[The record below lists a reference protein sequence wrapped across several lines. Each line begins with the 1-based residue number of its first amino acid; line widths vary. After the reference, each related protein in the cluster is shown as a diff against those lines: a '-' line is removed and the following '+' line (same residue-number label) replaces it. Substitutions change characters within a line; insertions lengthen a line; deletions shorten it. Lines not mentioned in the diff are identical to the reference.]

1 MQNTLLDTVD
11 QGYKVQ
17 KNFQQESVPMDEVHS
32 QQVQATPISKDCLNL
47 TPSTANSKF
56 KIVTLGCR
64 TNQYESQAYHDQLQS
79 LGYSAA
85 EGDESADICI
95 VNTCTVTES
104 ADSSSRH
111 EIRQLAKNNPGSKLV
126 VTGCFAERQP
136 DLVKEIQGV
145 THVVPNRDKENLLSS
160 VFPDAELPE
169 FSIKRFESHTRAFV
183 KVQDGCNSF
192 CTYCIIPYVRG
203 RSRSRT
209 IPDVIK
215 EVEELIANGFKEV
228 VLTGINIG
236 DFDGNRPDNEK
247 PDRLVDL
254 VRAVDQLPGLERLR
268 VSSIDPDEIDDELL
282 EAIISGKRT
291 CKSMHVVL
299 QSGSNV
305 ILKRMN
311 RKYTRQ
317 IFMDTVDR
325 LRNACPSFTFTTD
338 IIVGFPGETDEDFA
352 DTLSVM
358 KEVKFAKV
366 HMFPYSERPRTRAA
380 LMPNKV
386 PQDIIKARKQEVLR
400 LSEQHAFE
408 LRHHYVGQRVT
419 ILTERGDKTRPGEI
433 AGHTD
438 NFLMVWIPDAGYQPN
453 QLITVDLISNTPEG
467 LIGHVVSGPSCPQC
481 HCR

>member
-1 MQNTLLDTVD
+1 MEENN
-11 QGYKVQ
+11 K
-17 KNFQQESVPMDEVHS
+17 
-32 QQVQATPISKDCLNL
+32 
-47 TPSTANSKF
+47 KF

-64 TNQYESQAYHDQLQS
+64 TNQYESQAYQDQLQA
-79 LGYSAA
+79 LGYTPAE
-85 EGDESADICI
+85 EGDQAEICI

-111 EIRQLAKNNPGSKLV
+111 EIRQLARKHAGSKLV

-136 DLVKEIQGV
+136 ELVGSIEGV
-145 THVVPNRDKENLLSS
+145 THVVANRDKENLLSK
-160 VFPDAELPE
+160 VFPEAEWPE
-169 FSIKRFESHTRAFV
+169 FSVKRFEAHTRAFV

-209 IPDVIK
+209 LEDIVR
-215 EVEELIANGFKEV
+215 EVETLISNGFKEV

-236 DFDGNRPDNEK
+236 DFDGNRSEGEIA
-247 PDRLVDL
+247 DRLVDL
-254 VRAVDQLPGLERLR
+254 VKAVDQVPGLERLR
-268 VSSIDPDEIDDELL
+268 VSSIDPDEVDDDLMN
-282 EAIISGKRT
+282 AIIHGKTT
-291 CKSMHVVL
+291 CKSMHIVL

-317 IFMDTVDR
+317 ISMETVDR
-325 LRNACPSFTFTTD
+325 LRNACPEFTFTTD
-338 IIVGFPGETDEDFA
+338 IIVGFPGETEADFE

-358 KEVKFAKV
+358 RDVKFAKV

-386 PQDIIKARKQEVLR
+386 HQDVIKERKQEVLR
-400 LSEQHAFE
+400 LSEQVAFE
-408 LRHHYVGQRVT
+408 LRASYVGKETT
-419 ILTERGDKTRPGEI
+419 ILIESGDKTRPGEI

-438 NFLMVWIPDAGYQPN
+438 NFLMVWIPDAGYLPN
-453 QLITVDLISNTPEG
+453 QLLKVKLLANSPDG
-467 LIGHVVSGPSCPQC
+467 LIGAVITSGSQS
-481 HCR
+481 